1 MNIPKVKEV
10 DPRDIPEVVDFI
22 DADNKLKEF
31 REQYADLFETYGQLV
46 EDRNSKMEN
55 AEKVVRAH
63 KVTCGPFVLY
73 QHQTKF
79 NAQAFFDAVGKE
91 DFLKFGGEM
100 KTVPQYSIDK
110 KLFEAAVAQKKI
122 PPSVVEQVVEVSPRY
137 KCPDKLTP

>member
-1 MNIPKVKEV
+1 MNIPKTKEV

-22 DADNKLKEF
+22 NADSKVKEF
-31 REQYADLFETYGQLV
+31 REQYSDLFETYQQLI
-46 EDRNSKMEN
+46 EDRNSKLEN

-73 QHQTKF
+73 QYQTKF

-110 KLFEAAVAQKKI
+110 KQFEAFAAQRKI
-122 PPSVVEQVVEVSPRY
+122 PQSVIDQVVEVSPRF
-137 KCPDKLTP
+137 KCPEKISL